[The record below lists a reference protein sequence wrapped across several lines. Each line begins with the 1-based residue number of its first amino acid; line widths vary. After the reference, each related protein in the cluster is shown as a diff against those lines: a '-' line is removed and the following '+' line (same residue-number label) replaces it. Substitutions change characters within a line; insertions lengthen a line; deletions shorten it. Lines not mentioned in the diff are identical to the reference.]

1 MLPPDTYVH
10 TPTYMLPPDTY
21 VHTPHS
27 HATPDMYVHTPTAM
41 LPPGVMEAHHAKLS
55 FFKASVCETMLE
67 RLVGHYLLLSE
78 EELENWNT
86 NIEEFCECSA
96 K

>member
-1 MLPPDTYVH
+1 MCIP
-10 TPTYMLPPDTY
+10 
-21 VHTPHS
+21 
-27 HATPDMYVHTPTAM
+27 PTAM

>member
-1 MLPPDTYVH
+1 MCIP
-10 TPTYMLPPDTY
+10 
-21 VHTPHS
+21 
-27 HATPDMYVHTPTAM
+27 PTAV
-41 LPPGVMEAHHAKLS
+41 LPPGVMEAHRAKLS
-55 FFKASVCETMLE
+55 FFKASVCEAMLE

-86 NIEEFCECSA
+86 NTEEFCEYST

>member
-1 MLPPDTYVH
+1 MMPVYIIVVLLMLRCTYLTVCI
-10 TPTYMLPPDTY
+10 P
-21 VHTPHS
+21 
-27 HATPDMYVHTPTAM
+27 PTAV
-41 LPPGVMEAHHAKLS
+41 LPPGVMEAHRAKLS
-55 FFKASVCETMLE
+55 FFKASVCEAMLE

-86 NIEEFCECSA
+86 NTEEFCEYST